1 MVRRSETARNVSR
14 VSEQVV
20 GEVVAVCIAAPGE
33 VFKTPVQGEV
43 LVDEH
48 GLRGDRHAGPTRMS
62 SRRKAEVPND
72 RQISL
77 MAQEALDDLGRELD
91 VTLEPGDFGENVCVR
106 GFGDLSDVTPGTR
119 FVTSRGVVFH
129 VTEQN
134 EPCSNLMKYHRLM
147 VKASYGRRGLL
158 AVVEAGA
165 GLAIAAG
172 DRIELRRP

>member
-1 MVRRSETARNVSR
+1 VSA
-14 VSEQVV
+14 QVA

-33 VFKTPVQGEV
+33 LFKTPVRGDV
-43 LVDEH
+43 PVDQY

-62 SRRKAEVPND
+62 SRRRVEVPND

-91 VTLEPGDFGENVCVR
+91 VTLDPGDFGENVCVR
-106 GFGDLSDVTPGTR
+106 GFGDLSDVAPGTR
-119 FVTSRGVVFH
+119 FVTDRGVVFR

-134 EPCSNLMKYHRLM
+134 EPCANLMRYHRLM

-172 DRIELRRP
+172 DRIELRRA

>member
-1 MVRRSETARNVSR
+1 MTPGSTLSAMA
-14 VSEQVV
+14 
-20 GEVVAVCIAAPGE
+20 GEVVAVCVAAPGE
-33 VFKTPVQGEV
+33 LFKTPVRGEV
-43 LVDEH
+43 VVDEH

-62 SRRKAEVPND
+62 HRKRVEVPND
-72 RQISL
+72 RQISIV
-77 MAQEALDDLGRELD
+77 AQEALDDLARELD

-119 FVTSRGVVFH
+119 FVTSRGVVFR

-147 VKASYGRRGLL
+147 VKASYGRRGVV
-158 AVVEAGA
+158 ATVEAGA

-172 DRIELRRP
+172 DRIALRRP

>member
-1 MVRRSETARNVSR
+1 VSG
-14 VSEQVV
+14 VSEGSGV
-20 GEVVAVCIAAPGE
+20 VVAVCVGGPDE
-33 VFKTPVQGEV
+33 LFKTPVRGEV
-43 LVDEH
+43 VVDEH

-62 SRRKAEVPND
+62 RRQRKPVPND
-72 RQISL
+72 RQISIV
-77 MAQEALDDLGRELD
+77 AQEALDDLARELD

-134 EPCSNLMKYHRLM
+134 EPCSNLMRYHRQM
-147 VKASYGRRGLL
+147 VKASYGRRGVI
-158 AVVEAGA
+158 ATVEAGA

-172 DRIELRRP
+172 DGIELRRP

>member
-1 MVRRSETARNVSR
+1 MT
-14 VSEQVV
+14 
-20 GEVVAVCIAAPGE
+20 GTVVAVCIAAPGE
-33 VFKTPVQGEV
+33 VFKTPISGDV
-43 LVDEH
+43 LVDQY

-62 SRRKAEVPND
+62 SRQRVEVPND
-72 RQISL
+72 RQVTL

-106 GFGDLSDVTPGTR
+106 GFGDLSDVAPGTQ
-119 FVTSRGVVFH
+119 FVTDRGVVFR
-129 VTEQN
+129 VTGQN

-172 DRIELRRP
+172 DGIELRRP